1 MLAIGDTIKQ
11 KGKKNPET
19 FFIHK
24 TLIVFEFENKRR
36 RYWAANIDRT
46 KVFDY
51 AQVRVCSKLLTEKNI
66 FLNE

>member
-1 MLAIGDTIKQ
+1 MLTIGDTIKQ
-11 KGKKNPET
+11 KGKINPET

-24 TLIVFEFENKRR
+24 TLNVFEFENERR
-36 RYWAANIDRT
+36 RYAVNIDRT

-51 AQVRVCSKLLTEKNI
+51 TQVRVCSKLLTEKNI